1 MSTPPTPQAVIVDH
15 LRACTRCRKVLVDE
29 DELGW
34 YYQTPVTDPAVP
46 GFTFMDRVHECEGK
60 PHTVITVSRCKQPKC
75 GKAVVRCETLPAHF
89 GCSSAR
95 GWIHVGAGAH
105 ACEPRSDGPYAQ
117 PEEASR

>member
-29 DELGW
+29 DEL
-34 YYQTPVTDPAVP
+34 
-46 GFTFMDRVHECEGK
+46 DRVHECEGK